1 MAELPETTGGDET
14 RLSWIKP
21 LRVFL
26 IIWSGQL
33 VSMIG
38 SGLTSFALGVWLYQE
53 TGQAMPFALVALF
66 SSLPGILLSPI
77 SGLVADRW
85 NRRWIMIIADTGS
98 AATTLFVVMM
108 ISFGELQVWQIYLTA
123 LFSSICGAFQG
134 PAYMASVTML
144 VPKKDLGRVNGLIQS
159 GQAAT
164 SLISPMLAGYL
175 FVAIGLNRII
185 LIDFITFF
193 FAIGSLLMVNI
204 PQPEVVEDDERSQT
218 SFWRDAFYGWS
229 YIKVR
234 AGLLTMLIYYALV
247 NFLLNVTGVL
257 LVPLVLSFADADTL
271 GIIQSVVG
279 LGMLAG
285 SILMGVWGGPK
296 RKMDGVYAFIGLMG
310 VGLIITGLRA
320 SAWTIG
326 LGMFIMLGSVPLASG
341 CSQVIWQSKVALGV
355 QGRVFAIRGMI
366 AHFMMPV
373 AYLLAGAL
381 ADSLFEPMMADGE
394 RLSQIFGPI
403 IGVGP
408 GRGIGLMQLL
418 GGGLLLLVT
427 AAAYLYP
434 RMRLVEDEL
443 PDAIPDAPAPQI
455 A

>member
-1 MAELPETTGGDET
+1 
-14 RLSWIKP
+14 
-21 LRVFL
+21 
-26 IIWSGQL
+26 
-33 VSMIG
+33 MIG
-38 SGLTSFALGVWLYQE
+38 SGLTNFALGVWLYQQ

-77 SGLVADRW
+77 SGLAADRW

-98 AATTLFVVMM
+98 AAATLFVVVM

-134 PAYMASVTML
+134 PAYMSSVTML

-185 LIDFITFF
+185 LIDFVTFF
-193 FAIGSLLMVNI
+193 FAIGSLLLVTI
-204 PQPEVVEDDERSQT
+204 PQPETDDETGRSQG
-218 SFWRDAFYGWS
+218 SFWQEAFFGWS

-234 AGLLTMLIYYALV
+234 AGLLTMLLYYALV

-257 LVPLVLSFADADTL
+257 VAPLVLSFADADTL

-279 LGMLAG
+279 LGMLGG
-285 SILMGVWGGPK
+285 SILMGAWGGPK
-296 RKMDGVYAFIGLMG
+296 RKMDGVFAFIAVMG
-310 VGLIITGLRA
+310 VGIFITGLRA

-326 LGMFIMLGSVPLASG
+326 LGMFIILGSVPLAAG
-341 CSQVIWQSKVALGV
+341 CSQVIWQSKVPPGV

-366 AHFMMPV
+366 SYFMMPV
-373 AYLLAGAL
+373 AYLLSGVL
-381 ADSLFEPMMADGE
+381 ADKFFEPLMAEGG
-394 RLSQIFGPI
+394 RLAQTFGPL
-403 IGVGP
+403 IGTGP
-408 GRGIGLMQLL
+408 GRGIGLMHLF
-418 GGGLLLLVT
+418 GGVLLLLVT
-427 AAAYLYP
+427 AAAYSYP

-443 PDAIPDAPAPQI
+443 PDAIPDEPLPQT